1 MSSAHKPT
9 TQEAINFFKQY
20 RAKFQSGCSEGNSP
34 SQNSVNASRAQN
46 IVTQVQQVGV
56 VADPTTRSIVPMDRR
71 SGTTTTRLDLLRKS
85 PTNCSPCLL
94 QDVAIKPLLPPL
106 PFASVPKVTLV
117 LDVDETLV
125 HSTFQPSSDVVYEKV
140 LHVPSDGRMYTVSVK
155 YRPYLEDFLRFISRR
170 FEVVVFT
177 ASMRAYCD
185 KLMDEIDPQG
195 ILGNLRLFREHCTLC
210 ERSYVKD
217 LHRLGRDLRRVVI
230 LDNSP
235 AAYSFQQRNAIP
247 IKTWINDPKDCE
259 LFLLFPFLDRLS
271 MCGSVYSE
279 LDLYNARGC
288 DYL

>member
-20 RAKFQSGCSEGNSP
+20 REKFQRSSSGGNLP
-34 SQNSVNASRAQN
+34 SQNSVNASPQQN
-46 IVTQVQQVGV
+46 IVTQVQQVDV
-56 VADPTTRSIVPMDRR
+56 VPDSTTRNIIPMNRR
-71 SGTTTTRLDLLRKS
+71 NGTTITRLDLLRKS
-85 PTNCSPCLL
+85 PTNCSPCLV
-94 QDVAIKPLLPPL
+94 QEAEIRPLLPPL

-125 HSTFQPSSDVVYEKV
+125 HSTFQPSSDVVYDKV
-140 LHVPSDGRMYTVSVK
+140 LLVPSEGKTYTVSVK
-155 YRPYLEDFLRFISRR
+155 YRPYLEDFLRFVSRR
-170 FEVVVFT
+170 FEIVVFT

-185 KLMDEIDPQG
+185 KLMDEIDTQG

-210 ERSYVKD
+210 DRSYVKD
-217 LHRLGRDLRRVVI
+217 LHQLGRDLRRVVI

-247 IKTWINDPKDCE
+247 IKTWINDPKDRE
-259 LFLLFPFLDRLS
+259 LFLLLPLLDRLA
-271 MCGSVYSE
+271 MCDSVYSE
-279 LDLYNARGC
+279 LDPYNARGC

>member
-1 MSSAHKPT
+1 MCAVRQPT

-20 RAKFQSGCSEGNSP
+20 REKFQSSSSGGNFP
-34 SQNSVNASRAQN
+34 AQNSVNASPSQN
-46 IVTQVQQVGV
+46 IVTQVHQVGV
-56 VADPTTRSIVPMDRR
+56 ATELPNRTIVPMDRR
-71 SGTTTTRLDLLRKS
+71 NGTTTTRLDLLRKS
-85 PTNCSPCLL
+85 PTNCSPCLMREE
-94 QDVAIKPLLPPL
+94 DMKPLLPPL
-106 PFASVPKVTLV
+106 SFASVPKVTLV

-125 HSTFQPSSDVVYEKV
+125 HSTFQPSSDVVYDKV
-140 LHVPSDGRMYTVSVK
+140 LLVPSEGKTYTVSVK
-155 YRPYLEDFLRFISRR
+155 YRPYLEDFLRFVSRR
-170 FEVVVFT
+170 FEVVIFT

-230 LDNSP
+230 IDNSP

-247 IKTWINDPKDCE
+247 IKTWINDPKDRE
-259 LFLLFPFLDRLS
+259 LFLLLPLLDSLS
-271 MCGSVYSE
+271 MCDSVYSE

-288 DYL
+288 EYL

>member
-1 MSSAHKPT
+1 MSAARKPT

-20 RAKFQSGCSEGNSP
+20 REKFQSSSSEGNSP
-34 SQNSVNASRAQN
+34 TQNSVNASHPQN
-46 IVTQVQQVGV
+46 IVTQVQHVGV
-56 VADPTTRSIVPMDRR
+56 GAELPNRSIVPMDRR
-71 SGTTTTRLDLLRKS
+71 NGTTTTRLDLLRKS

-94 QDVAIKPLLPPL
+94 QDEVVKPLLPPL

-125 HSTFQPSSDVVYEKV
+125 HSTFQPSSDVVYDKK
-140 LHVPSDGRMYTVSVK
+140 LLVPSEGKTYTVSVK
-155 YRPYLEDFLRFISRR
+155 YRPYLEDFLRFVSRR
-170 FEVVVFT
+170 FEVVIFT

-195 ILGNLRLFREHCTLC
+195 ILGNLRLFREHCTLF

-230 LDNSP
+230 VDNSP
-235 AAYSFQQRNAIP
+235 VAYSFQQRNAIP
-247 IKTWINDPKDCE
+247 IKTWINDPKDRE
-259 LFLLFPFLDRLS
+259 LFLLLPLLDSLS
-271 MCGSVYSE
+271 MCDSVYSQ